1 MVVALEKV
9 FKLLKSI
16 YVITYPQSVWVPQKS
31 GIKDYVI

>member
-9 FKLLKSI
+9 FKLLKST